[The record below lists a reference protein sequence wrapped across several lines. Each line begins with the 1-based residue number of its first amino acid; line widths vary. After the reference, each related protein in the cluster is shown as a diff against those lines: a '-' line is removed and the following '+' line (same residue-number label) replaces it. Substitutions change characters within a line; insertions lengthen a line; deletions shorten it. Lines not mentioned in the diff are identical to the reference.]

1 MVYIKHMIW
10 SLLFCS
16 IILKCRLSDVLILTV
31 WTKWVRIKHI
41 KEVADEVLSWEKP
54 YLRFL
59 IFRKPDF
66 ENDVDNKIII
76 IHFNQLHG

>member
-1 MVYIKHMIW
+1 MIW
-10 SLLFCS
+10 RLLFCS

-31 WTKWVRIKHI
+31 WTKWVRIKYI

-59 IFRKPDF
+59 IFCKLDF
-66 ENDVDNKIII
+66 EDGVDNEIII
-76 IHFNQLHG
+76 IHFN